1 MIRRSN
7 EKHPRSSSIP
17 RESGDDPNRVESH
30 YTSSFVFPARA
41 GMIPTATPP
50 VLKSPRIPRE
60 SGDDPSV
67 RAAAT
72 ALVEYSPR
80 ERG

>member
-1 MIRRSN
+1 MIRTLLASQTSRL
-7 EKHPRSSSIP
+7 RIP